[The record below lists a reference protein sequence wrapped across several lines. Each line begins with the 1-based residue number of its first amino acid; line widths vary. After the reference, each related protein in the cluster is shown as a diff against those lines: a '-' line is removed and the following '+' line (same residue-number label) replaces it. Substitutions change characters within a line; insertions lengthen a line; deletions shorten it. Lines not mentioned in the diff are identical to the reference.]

1 MLEWLQVLPDQKPM
15 ESTDDTLV
23 RPQSG
28 TPMDNPN
35 AGSVTDPAQDIRNR
49 NRTEESGNGGIHT
62 TAGELMKDMAGLNE
76 GAPPRPTHD
85 FYRNQSFYYEGNL
98 VEPQKQNEG
107 IVLPSGKVINGDTGY
122 AVPQNDKDLFK
133 GSVFEKK

>member
-1 MLEWLQVLPDQKPM
+1 MDKPK
-15 ESTDDTLV
+15 
-23 RPQSG
+23 
-28 TPMDNPN
+28 

-62 TAGELMKDMAGLNE
+62 SAGDLMKHIAGLGN

-85 FYRNQSFYYEGNL
+85 FYRNPSFYYEGNL
-98 VEPQKQNEG
+98 VEPQKQDGG
-107 IVLPSGKVINGDTGY
+107 IVLPSGRVIHGDTSS
-122 AVPQNDKDLFK
+122 AAPATSKNFWK